1 MAQCLKTGDKVAVIA
16 GNYKGK
22 TALIIKVDRNQ
33 SQAFL
38 EGINLRERH
47 LKKTQFNPKGGKKSV
62 HVGID
67 FSNLKLIEAKKPLK
81 KTKLTSKKGAK

>member
-22 TALIIKVDRNQ
+22 TALIVKVDRNQ

-67 FSNLKLIEAKKPLK
+67 
-81 KTKLTSKKGAK
+81 